1 MRNCRVNN
9 FSLHL
14 HFYDRACGL
23 KKGQP
28 RLSKMEGKP
37 SQTDIYRFFVKGI
50 TQHESIIGSGR
61 FGKVFEVKYFGTTC
75 AAKELQT
82 EATGLGEDEIES
94 FKDQCVEHCYKYSML
109 HHPNIVE
116 FFGISNNTLSNAQ
129 PPLEAN
135 DEAPPLDDDKAFEVP
150 IPFVM
155 LTELM
160 TSNLASLL
168 GRHKNVPLH
177 VKLAILHDVS
187 LGLNYLHAQ
196 TPPFVHGRLYSNNI
210 LLSAQL
216 VAKIGDLEFPLSAKR
231 TAATSPGIVDFL
243 PPESEGTGQSTD
255 TFSYGAVILHT
266 ITQQWPLPVDDE
278 TSVSTAPQID
288 RRKKYLEKISGELK
302 LLIISCLDDDPKS
315 RPTAAELIES
325 VTKVKNERK
334 SPFTDMNPVTWL
346 AEVDT
351 LSSRLEDALLE
362 LDEANQLLIE
372 YEEVIAQLKVKC

>member
-1 MRNCRVNN
+1 
-9 FSLHL
+9 
-14 HFYDRACGL
+14 
-23 KKGQP
+23 
-28 RLSKMEGKP
+28 MEGKP
-37 SQTDIYRFFVKGI
+37 SETDSDLLLVKGI
-50 TQHESIIGSGR
+50 THYESIIGSGR

-82 EATGLGEDEIES
+82 EAIGLGEGEMES
-94 FKDQCVEHCYKYSML
+94 FKDQCMKHCYKYSMF

-129 PPLEAN
+129 LPAEAN
-135 DEAPPLDDDKAFEVP
+135 DEAPPLDDDKATEVTQ
-150 IPFVM
+150 IPFVV

-160 TSNLASLL
+160 TSNLTSLL
-168 GRHKNVPLH
+168 GKHEDVPLH

-196 TPPFVHGRLYSNNI
+196 TPPFIHGRLYSNNI

-216 VAKIGDLEFPLSAKR
+216 VAKIGDLEFPPSAKY
-231 TAATSPGIVDFL
+231 TAAATSPGIVDFL
-243 PPESEGTGQSTD
+243 PPDSDGTGQPTD

-278 TSVSTAPQID
+278 TSESTAPQID

-302 LLIISCLDDDPKS
+302 LLTISCLDNDPKS
-315 RPTAAELIES
+315 RPTAAEIVES

-351 LSSRLEDALLE
+351 LSSRLEDALLG

-372 YEEVIAQLKVKC
+372 HEEVIAQLKVRF